1 MSRPST
7 LLDVPAAC
15 FISGWSRLFSKLCPP
30 RIEVAVRKGR
40 GGSSSGCIVFKDF
53 MSTEASIVLFLSST
67 ELIPLFSTPTTKLLM
82 SFLFLVRRRQ
92 QKVTMRTKKRVCQMK
107 DLFTQSAIQTK
118 DDNKEKS
125 NGQSNIERVLGI
137 VCSQET
143 HLNLHDD
150 KILSTFI

>member
-15 FISGWSRLFSKLCPP
+15 FISAWSRLFSKLCPP

-40 GGSSSGCIVFKDF
+40 GGRSSGCIVFKDF
-53 MSTEASIVLFLSST
+53 MSTEASIALFLSST

-92 QKVTMRTKKRVCQMK
+92 QRVTMRTKKSISDKISMCA
-107 DLFTQSAIQTK
+107 FQTK
-118 DDNKEKS
+118 DDNKEKC
-125 NGQSNIERVLGI
+125 NGQGNVERVLGI

-143 HLNLHDD
+143 NLNLHDD
-150 KILSTFI
+150 KMLSSFI